1 MVQVIQGKD
10 VSLNQLIEQFNLQPA
25 EDEQFFREWRD
36 NLPELNELEK
46 QNIEEIK
53 AEYQHLSRYPILE
66 PVVKMVVLS
75 PLLRLAGFYQPP
87 FYIASEEEVEISS
100 EDEGTIIRGRI
111 DILVFHPPFWVLV
124 IEAKRSQY
132 SLEVG
137 IPQALAYMLAN
148 PDQALAYM
156 LANPE
161 ADQTV
166 FGFVTNGREFQF
178 IKLSKQG
185 IPKYALSY
193 TLSLNRGDDLYIVV
207 KALKHLGYLVSQN
220 NL

>member
-1 MVQVIQGKD
+1 MVQVIQAKD
-10 VSLNQLIEQFNLQPA
+10 VSFNQLIEQFNLQRA
-25 EDEQFFREWRD
+25 DDENFFREWQD

-46 QNIEEIK
+46 ENLEEIK

-66 PVVKMVVLS
+66 PVVKMVILS

-111 DILVFHPPFWVLV
+111 DILVFNPPFWVLV

-137 IPQALAYMLAN
+137 IPQALAYMFAN
-148 PDQALAYM
+148 PKSDK
-156 LANPE
+156 P
-161 ADQTV
+161 V

-178 IKLSKQG
+178 IKLSKQS

-193 TLSLNRGDDLYIVV
+193 TLSLNRGNDLHTVV
-207 KALKHLGYLVSQN
+207 KVLKQLAYLIRNS
-220 NL
+220 

>member
-1 MVQVIQGKD
+1 MVQIIQGKD
-10 VSLNQLIEQFNLQPA
+10 VNFNQLIEQFNLQRTD
-25 EDEQFFREWRD
+25 DENFFREWRD

-53 AEYQHLSRYPILE
+53 TEYQHLSRYPILE

-124 IEAKRSQY
+124 IEAKRAQY
-132 SLEVG
+132 SLAVA
-137 IPQALAYMLAN
+137 IPQALAYMLA
-148 PDQALAYM
+148 DTTALK
-156 LANPE
+156 P
-161 ADQTV
+161 V
-166 FGFVTNGREFQF
+166 FGFVTNGNEFRF
-178 IKLSKQG
+178 IKLIKSETPQ
-185 IPKYALSY
+185 YALSD
-193 TLSLNRGDDLYIVV
+193 LFALDSRDDLSTVIKV
-207 KALKHLGYLVSQN
+207 LKRLAHLIRNS
-220 NL
+220 